1 MQHAAASG
9 DYGRRN
15 LPVIGFLALV
25 VAWLA
30 VIKITGQLVANR
42 ADLDDGRMLTSEQV
56 FWALI
61 VPIGAA
67 CAFVYL
73 VITIL
78 GWWRPVFYDPKPV
91 RKWVWVIPLVFV
103 VGIVGG
109 INYGGLADRGLGFTL
124 ALLCAGLLV
133 GFSEEGMFRV
143 IGVTSLRRNGL
154 TEGKVALWSSVAFG
168 LAHIANVIGG
178 DPRAFAQAVAV
189 SFAGYFF
196 YLIRRVS
203 RSNILNS
210 VIHGMFDFTIISGTQ
225 IIPEGEYGLCG
236 LGACHLCVP
245 RLRIDPS
252 GSPPLDRAALARGA
266 SGHSRLARGRVG
278 QTSAAGSQG
287 AFPHTRPTEHDLPAV
302 TRRTRRSGCA
312 A

>member
-56 FWALI
+56 SWALI
-61 VPIGAA
+61 VPIG
-67 CAFVYL
+67 VGLRVRIPRDHDPRL
-73 VITIL
+73 VASRSSTT
-78 GWWRPVFYDPKPV
+78 RSPV

-225 IIPEGEYGLCG
+225 IIPEGDTAYVGSGLAIFVYLVCG
-236 LGACHLCVP
+236 LILLVRRHSIEL
-245 RLRIDPS
+245 PS
-252 GSPPLDRAALARGA
+252 PAAQPA
-266 SGHSRLARGRVG
+266 
-278 QTSAAGSQG
+278 TAG
-287 AFPHTRPTEHDLPAV
+287 
-302 TRRTRRSGCA
+302 
-312 A
+312 

>member
-42 ADLDDGRMLTSEQV
+42 AYLHGRMLTSEQV

-124 ALLCAGLLV
+124 ALLCAGLRGGMRRSLF
-133 GFSEEGMFRV
+133 FS
-143 IGVTSLRRNGL
+143 
-154 TEGKVALWSSVAFG
+154 
-168 LAHIANVIGG
+168 
-178 DPRAFAQAVAV
+178 
-189 SFAGYFF
+189 
-196 YLIRRVS
+196 
-203 RSNILNS
+203 
-210 VIHGMFDFTIISGTQ
+210 
-225 IIPEGEYGLCG
+225 
-236 LGACHLCVP
+236 
-245 RLRIDPS
+245 S
-252 GSPPLDRAALARGA
+252 GSPPLDRVLPSPAA
-266 SGHSRLARGRVG
+266 H
-278 QTSAAGSQG
+278 
-287 AFPHTRPTEHDLPAV
+287 PA
-302 TRRTRRSGCA
+302 TA
-312 A
+312 D